1 MAIFRKLAWFFKW
14 RWKSYSLVVILLI
27 LCAVLSAAIP
37 LIVGNFVDL
46 IAAGDLTWTATL
58 YHAGLV
64 LLIGLVMYGF
74 RYVWR
79 SNLFTNSTLL
89 ESTLRRRLYN
99 HFMKMDAE
107 FFDKYRTGDL
117 MAHATNDLNSLKFVA
132 GGGIITFT
140 DSISISA
147 VTLFSMVV
155 FIDWRLTVMTILPF
169 VILPVGV
176 RVLSRMI
183 NRYYRGALEAFSS
196 MNDHVQETVA
206 GVQVIKSFGEE
217 EATYEDFV
225 DKTDN
230 VVERNEEAY
239 RVDAAFSPMIQLVT
253 AITYGLTLIFGTLY
267 VQSGR
272 ISIGDLVAYFSYLGM
287 MVWPLIAVGRLANT
301 LEKGNVSYDR
311 ITEVLNEKAGIK
323 NVENPILDLKGQ
335 RIEADIQEFTYPFA
349 ENPSLKEINFELE
362 RGQMLGL
369 VGPTGSGK
377 STLLDLLVR
386 NYDIDKGEILIDG
399 QPIDQYDL
407 TILNDRIGYV
417 TQQTILFSTT
427 IRDNIR
433 FGRPDLSQEEV
444 EKYAKIANIHEDI
457 LSFPDGY
464 DTQVGERGVSLSGGQ
479 KQRVSI
485 ARTLAREP
493 DILLFD
499 DALSAVDAKTEQI
512 ILSNLTQ
519 YRDKAINIVSA
530 HRISTVMSAQEILV
544 LKHGEIVE
552 RGDHEC
558 LMFNDGWYEKMFT
571 QQQLESKISD
581 GGETD
586 EFE

>member
-1 MAIFRKLAWFFKW
+1 MDIFRKLAWFFKW
-14 RWKSYSLVVILLI
+14 RWKSYSLVIALLI
-27 LCAVLSAAIP
+27 LCAILSAAVP
-37 LIVGNFVDL
+37 LLVGNFVDL

-58 YHAGLV
+58 YHAGIILV
-64 LLIGLVMYGF
+64 IGLIMYVF
-74 RYVWR
+74 RYIWR

-140 DSISISA
+140 DSISISII
-147 VTLFSMVV
+147 TLFSMVV
-155 FIDWRLTVMTILPF
+155 FIDWRLTLLTILPF
-169 VILPVGV
+169 VILPFGV
-176 RVLSRMI
+176 RILSRMI
-183 NRYYRGALEAFSS
+183 NRYYRRALEAFSS

-206 GVQVIKSFGEE
+206 GVQIIKSFGEE
-217 EATYEDFV
+217 EETYQDFV
-225 DKTDN
+225 NKTDD

-239 RVDAAFSPMIQLVT
+239 RVDAAFGPMIQLVT
-253 AITYGLTLIFGTLY
+253 AITYGLTLIFGTLF
-267 VQSGR
+267 VQNGQ

-311 ITEVLNEKAGIK
+311 ITEVLNEEAGIK
-323 NVENPILDLKGQ
+323 NIDDPIQDLKGQ
-335 RIEADIQEFTYPFA
+335 RLQVDIKEFTYPFA
-349 ENPSLKEINFELE
+349 EQTSLKGIDFSLQKGET
-362 RGQMLGL
+362 LGL

-386 NYDIDKGEILIDG
+386 NYDVDQGKILIDD
-399 QPIDQYDL
+399 QPIDHYDL
-407 TILNDRIGYV
+407 ELLNDRVGYV

-433 FGRPDLSQEEV
+433 FGRPDMSQEEV
-444 EKYAKIANIHEDI
+444 EKYATIANIHEDI
-457 LSFPDGY
+457 LNFEDGY
-464 DTQVGERGVSLSGGQ
+464 DTQVGERGVALSGGQ

-512 ILSNLTQ
+512 ILSNLSGH
-519 YRDKAINIVSA
+519 RMNAINIVSA

-544 LKHGEIVE
+544 LQHGEIVE
-552 RGDHEC
+552 RGDHES
-558 LMFNDGWYEKMFT
+558 LMFNDDWYEKMFT
-571 QQQLESKISD
+571 QQQLESKIND
-581 GGETD
+581 GGDAD

>member
-1 MAIFRKLAWFFKW
+1 
-14 RWKSYSLVVILLI
+14 
-27 LCAVLSAAIP
+27 
-37 LIVGNFVDL
+37 
-46 IAAGDLTWTATL
+46 
-58 YHAGLV
+58 
-64 LLIGLVMYGF
+64 
-74 RYVWR
+74 
-79 SNLFTNSTLL
+79 
-89 ESTLRRRLYN
+89 
-99 HFMKMDAE
+99 
-107 FFDKYRTGDL
+107 

-140 DSISISA
+140 DSISVSA

-155 FIDWRLTVMTILPF
+155 FIDWRLTLLTILPF
-169 VILPVGV
+169 VILPIGV
-176 RVLSRMI
+176 RILSRMI

-217 EATYEDFV
+217 EETYQDFV
-225 DKTDN
+225 GKTDE

-239 RVDAAFSPMIQLVT
+239 RVDAAFGPMIQLVT

-267 VQSGR
+267 VQNGR

-311 ITEVLNEKAGIK
+311 ITEVLDEEAGIK
-323 NVENPILDLKGQ
+323 NIENPLLELKGQ
-335 RIEADIQEFTYPFA
+335 RLQADIKEFTYPFA
-349 ENPSLKEINFELE
+349 EQVALKDIDFSLEKGET
-362 RGQMLGL
+362 LGL

-386 NYDIDKGEILIDG
+386 NYDIDEGEILIDG
-399 QPIDQYDL
+399 QPIDHYDL
-407 TILNDRIGYV
+407 TVLNDRIGYV

-444 EKYAKIANIHEDI
+444 EKYAKIAHIHEDI
-457 LSFPDGY
+457 LNFPDGY

-499 DALSAVDAKTEQI
+499 DALSAVDAKTEQT
-512 ILSNLTQ
+512 ILSNLTGH
-519 YRDKAINIVSA
+519 RTNAINIVSA
-530 HRISTVMSAQEILV
+530 HRISTVMSAQEIIV
-544 LKHGEIVE
+544 LKHGQIVE
-552 RGDHEC
+552 RGDHGS

-571 QQQLESKISD
+571 QQQLESKIND
-581 GGETD
+581 GGEAD